1 MKHVGEILEALSQ
14 QLRTLA
20 QGNAVVA
27 KPLSVGE
34 RHLIPLC
41 QLSMGMGAG
50 GGIGEGEADE
60 TAGYAGGKGV
70 GGGAGGGAK
79 VAPVAVVVIDG
90 DDVRLETF
98 EV

>member
-1 MKHVGEILEALSQ
+1 MKHVGEILESLSQ

-27 KPLSVGE
+27 KPLVVGD
-34 RHLIPLC
+34 RYLIPLC

-50 GGIGEGEADE
+50 GGIGEGDADE
-60 TAGYAGGKGV
+60 AAGYAGGKGV

-79 VAPVAVVVIDG
+79 VAPVAVVVVDG
-90 DDVRLETF
+90 DDVRLEILD
-98 EV
+98 V

>member
-1 MKHVGEILEALSQ
+1 MKHVSDILESLSG

-27 KPLSVGE
+27 KPVIVGDK
-34 RHLIPLC
+34 HLIPLC

-50 GGIGEGEADE
+50 GGIGEGEPDASAD
-60 TAGYAGGKGV
+60 YKGGKGM

-79 VAPVAVVVIDG
+79 VAPVAVIIVEG
-90 DDVRLETF
+90 DKVRLETF

>member
-1 MKHVGEILEALSQ
+1 MKHVGEILESLSQ

-27 KPLSVGE
+27 KPLVVGD

-50 GGIGEGEADE
+50 GGIGEGDADE
-60 TAGYAGGKGV
+60 AAGYAGGKGV

-79 VAPVAVVVIDG
+79 VAPVAVVVVDG
-90 DDVRLETF
+90 DDVRLEILD
-98 EV
+98 V